1 MKRLIWTLIFILTFN
16 SIAWAGPIE
25 FSGGV
30 SDEFQ
35 YKELVFLSG
44 EPVVFVGT
52 VNVEEDEKNEEKK
65 VTYSFSLTPEDLDI
79 EGRLTRNVTLI
90 TTYTPVTDKGQ
101 TIANTTVT
109 RYTENVSIGEDSFR
123 LTNADIQFSQSAII
137 DNRPAIDF
145 YSGNIQAVKRYE
157 INGGEGTAQVKI
169 TGGDVGYKNFWGNT
183 ETQLLDYVYT
193 VNRGSQGEADGDLS
207 WEGTVSIK
215 VSDSTTKSLQY
226 SQNEANFTS
235 FNGGYV
241 QVINQGMISKY
252 TYNLPRITDEGI
264 DYLSRNQGT
273 MSLQASKVPKI
284 ERLIVPKFRDTGGH
298 WAQQDIEKLYSLGVF
313 EGSSSFFIPDGYMSR
328 VDFVKAVVKACD
340 IGEDE
345 EDSKT
350 TRRSRRKKDEVEEVI
365 FVDINSSHPDYKYVK
380 KAFEKNIITRGKD
393 YRFYPDEPLTKA
405 EAMTILIRALGFEA
419 KAPAPGYKTSYADDN
434 KIPNWAKDAVYM
446 ATEAGIISGDNNNNI
461 NAHKQLKRS
470 EASAILV
477 RFLEFLEKDLKKDYS
492 ENIIYYY

>member
-145 YSGNIQAVKRYE
+145 YSGI
-157 INGGEGTAQVKI
+157 
-169 TGGDVGYKNFWGNT
+169 YK
-183 ETQLLDYVYT
+183 Q
-193 VNRGSQGEADGDLS
+193 
-207 WEGTVSIK
+207 
-215 VSDSTTKSLQY
+215 
-226 SQNEANFTS
+226 
-235 FNGGYV
+235 
-241 QVINQGMISKY
+241 
-252 TYNLPRITDEGI
+252 
-264 DYLSRNQGT
+264 
-273 MSLQASKVPKI
+273 
-284 ERLIVPKFRDTGGH
+284 
-298 WAQQDIEKLYSLGVF
+298 
-313 EGSSSFFIPDGYMSR
+313 
-328 VDFVKAVVKACD
+328 
-340 IGEDE
+340 
-345 EDSKT
+345 
-350 TRRSRRKKDEVEEVI
+350 
-365 FVDINSSHPDYKYVK
+365 
-380 KAFEKNIITRGKD
+380 
-393 YRFYPDEPLTKA
+393 
-405 EAMTILIRALGFEA
+405 
-419 KAPAPGYKTSYADDN
+419 
-434 KIPNWAKDAVYM
+434 
-446 ATEAGIISGDNNNNI
+446 
-461 NAHKQLKRS
+461 
-470 EASAILV
+470 
-477 RFLEFLEKDLKKDYS
+477 
-492 ENIIYYY
+492 